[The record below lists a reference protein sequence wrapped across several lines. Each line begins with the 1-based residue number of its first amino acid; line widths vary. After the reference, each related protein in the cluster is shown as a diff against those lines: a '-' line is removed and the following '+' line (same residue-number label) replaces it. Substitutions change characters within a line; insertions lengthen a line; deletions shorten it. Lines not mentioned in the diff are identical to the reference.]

1 MSPVA
6 AQLASDFGSIYK
18 AIQAG
23 TGTLSPS
30 DSPAERVD
38 PNTFSSPFAG
48 VGSLTITSGGNSYIG
63 TAVAISPW
71 YVLTAGHNL
80 DTNDDGVVDTGIS
93 IGLSL
98 NAGSNQSSFLSVSQ
112 FALCPGFTGFLN
124 PSVTNDLGLLRLS
137 QPLPAGVPVYP
148 LWNAPLTVGQTFTT
162 VGYGQSGS
170 GDFGYS
176 ISASFSTKRVGGNVI
191 DSFTQAAGQNAVF
204 IYDFDAPATIG
215 TVGGS
220 LGNGVETIIGY
231 GDSGS
236 PLFLNING
244 QYYLGGI
251 NTFTQGS
258 GLGLYGD
265 QGGGIPLYP
274 YLDWIGSTAGV
285 AAVPE
290 PATTSLYVGLV
301 VYAVGSIRRRR
312 KQRAHLPVTDDG

>member
-1 MSPVA
+1 M
-6 AQLASDFGSIYK
+6 
-18 AIQAG
+18 
-23 TGTLSPS
+23 
-30 DSPAERVD
+30 
-38 PNTFSSPFAG
+38 
-48 VGSLTITSGGNSYIG
+48 
-63 TAVAISPW
+63 AISPW

-93 IGLSL
+93 ISLSL
-98 NAGSNQSSFLSVSQ
+98 NAGSNQSSVLSVSQ
-112 FALCPGFTGFLN
+112 FSLCPGFTGFLN
-124 PSVTNDLGLLRLS
+124 PSVTKDLGLLRLS
-137 QPLPAGVPVYP
+137 QPLPANVPVYP
-148 LWNAPLTVGQTFTT
+148 LWNMPLTVGQTFAI

-176 ISASFSTKRVGGNVI
+176 VSASLSTKRVGENVI
-191 DSFTQAAGQNAVF
+191 DSFTQVAGQNVVF
-204 IYDFDAPATIG
+204 IYDFDAPTTVG
-215 TVGGS
+215 LVGGS

-236 PLFLNING
+236 PLFLSSNG

-258 GLGLYGD
+258 GLGLFGD

-290 PATTSLYVGLV
+290 PTTISLLGIGLV
-301 VYAVGSIRRRR
+301 VFAVGSIRRRR
-312 KQRAHLPVTDDG
+312 KQRKAA